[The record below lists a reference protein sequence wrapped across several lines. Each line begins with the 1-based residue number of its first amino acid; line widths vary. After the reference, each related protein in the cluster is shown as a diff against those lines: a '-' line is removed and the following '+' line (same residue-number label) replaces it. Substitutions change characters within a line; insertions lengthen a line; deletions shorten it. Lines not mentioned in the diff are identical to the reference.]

1 MSAIAQVL
9 ELVVTLYMVVLMGR
23 VVFDLVQ
30 AFSRNWRPE
39 GAVLVLANVV
49 YTVTDP
55 PIRWLRRLIPPL
67 RIGAVALDL
76 GFLVLFMALSFLR
89 AALASLS

>member
-49 YTVTDP
+49 YTLTDP

>member
-39 GAVLVLANVV
+39 GVVLVLANVV
-49 YTVTDP
+49 YTLTDP